1 MANVLLGIVGIVLFV
16 GLSLAGASYFGPL
29 TSDAMTEAR
38 ASGLIQTLSTTAK
51 AVNVRNREQETMTS
65 ASANTSELAPDF
77 LEETPVNPV
86 TAGAVMLVTDAGVSS
101 TGIARF
107 VASKLPTEQAEM
119 CSYINRQGGG
129 SATVPYV
136 TTMPQQVVGCARAS
150 SAMGAFA
157 AGDYIA
163 YMSIN

>member
-65 ASANTSELAPDF
+65 VSANTSELAPDF
-77 LEETPVNPV
+77 LE
-86 TAGAVMLVTDAGVSS
+86 
-101 TGIARF
+101 
-107 VASKLPTEQAEM
+107 
-119 CSYINRQGGG
+119 
-129 SATVPYV
+129 
-136 TTMPQQVVGCARAS
+136 
-150 SAMGAFA
+150 
-157 AGDYIA
+157 
-163 YMSIN
+163 